1 MVFLELQAKREAALA
16 YLGDRWI
23 FHPQYRSEK
32 HPHHALSVRTATR
45 LAIYCRI
52 MQQRRD
58 DGIPLTL
65 PVSLS

>member
-1 MVFLELQAKREAALA
+1 MVFLELQAKRDAALA

-23 FHPQYRSEK
+23 FHPLYRSEK
-32 HPHHALSVRTATR
+32 HPNHALSVRSSTR
-45 LAIYCRI
+45 LAEFCRT

-58 DGIPLTL
+58 AGIPLTL